1 MNEQTMSKSETYIK
15 QLEDLAKKII
25 ADYDGMDRSV
35 SDEMIMFNTVIQNM
49 EHVRIA
55 HQILEINTTQ

>member
-1 MNEQTMSKSETYIK
+1 MNEQTLSKSEKYVK

-25 ADYDGMDRSV
+25 ADYDGMNRSV

-55 HQILEINTTQ
+55 RQILENE